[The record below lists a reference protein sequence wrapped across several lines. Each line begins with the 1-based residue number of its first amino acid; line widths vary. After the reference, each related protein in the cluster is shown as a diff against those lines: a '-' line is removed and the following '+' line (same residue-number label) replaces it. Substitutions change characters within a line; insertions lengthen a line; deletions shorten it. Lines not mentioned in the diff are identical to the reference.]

1 MNTKACEEIKRL
13 ILEKLDMKKV
23 DAPPDGSFTSISVN
37 LCQEVSIGED
47 ITINY
52 TYTDTGRQLMILDI
66 GVPVSISG
74 IPWMTQYREEFG
86 LQIEDMKS
94 VKCNQPFVFGP
105 SKRYVSKSLIR
116 LPILII

>member
-1 MNTKACEEIKRL
+1 MNTKTYEEIKRL
-13 ILEKLDMKKV
+13 IPEKHDVKKV

-52 TYTDTGRQLMILDI
+52 TYTDTGQQLMILDI
-66 GVPVSISG
+66 GVPVSISR

-86 LQIEDMKS
+86 LQIEDIKS

-116 LPILII
+116 LPILIT